1 MPVTCL
7 RKACVRPPEVAKIK
21 IKIKIKSY
29 INSHINSRG
38 LAVLIFVIPTQRHFA
53 YCRCSLLKTIG
64 KPMENVIVITGGSR
78 GIGAATAL
86 LAARQG
92 YRICI
97 NYHADDQAAEA
108 ILSQVRALGA
118 EAIAVRADVS
128 VEDEIIQLF
137 LRVDD
142 ELGPVTALVNNAGTI
157 GQQSRVED
165 MSEFRLLNVMKTNV
179 VGPMLCAK
187 HALLRMARRHGGQ
200 GGAIVNVSS
209 VAARL
214 GSPNEYVDYA
224 ASKGALDTFTIGLAK
239 EVAGEGVR
247 VNGVRPGYIHT
258 GFHALSGDPDRVS
271 KLEPGL
277 PMGRGGYPEEVA
289 EAILWLLSDKASY
302 ATGSFIDLGGGR

>member
-1 MPVTCL
+1 M
-7 RKACVRPPEVAKIK
+7 
-21 IKIKIKSY
+21 S
-29 INSHINSRG
+29 
-38 LAVLIFVIPTQRHFA
+38 VLIFVIPMQRHIA
-53 YCRCSLLKTIG
+53 YCRYSLPETNG
-64 KPMENVIVITGGSR
+64 TFMENVIVITGGSR

-97 NYHADDQAAEA
+97 NYHADDHAAETV
-108 ILSQVRALGA
+108 LNQVRDLGA
-118 EAIAVRADVS
+118 EAIAVRADAS

-137 LRVDD
+137 QRVDE

-157 GQQSRVED
+157 GQQSRVEA
-165 MSEFRLLNVMKTNV
+165 MSEFRLLKIMKTNV

-209 VAARL
+209 MAARL

-277 PMGRGGYPEEVA
+277 PMGRGGRPEEVA

-302 ATGSFIDLGGGR
+302 STGSFIDLSGGR